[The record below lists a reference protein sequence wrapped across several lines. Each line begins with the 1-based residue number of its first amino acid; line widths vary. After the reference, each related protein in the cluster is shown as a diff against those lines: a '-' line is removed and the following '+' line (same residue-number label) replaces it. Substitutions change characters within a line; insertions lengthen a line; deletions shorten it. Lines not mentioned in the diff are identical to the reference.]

1 MKSFYRV
8 LGTGIGVFGLL
19 VQYYLMMKPVDN
31 ISFFLGETIRYF
43 SFMTIWSNIVV
54 TATFF
59 IPLVLPGSK
68 PGKFLQRPS
77 TEAAVA
83 VYIFI
88 VMLVYH
94 FFLAQVWEPQGWQ
107 KVVDITLHY
116 ITPGVYILFWILLC
130 SKEGLRYADT
140 VKWLVYPAAYVVYS
154 LIRGLITNQYPY
166 YFADVSKLGWSL
178 AMRNMLLVIV
188 AYWLVGMILVML
200 TRLIPPIRRNSDH
213 QRIEASPK

>member
-1 MKSFYRV
+1 MKSFYRFI
-8 LGTGIGVFGLL
+8 GTGVGVFGLL
-19 VQYYLMMKPVDN
+19 VQYYLIVKPVDN
-31 ISFFLGETIRYF
+31 ISFFFLETIRYF

-54 TATFF
+54 TAAFF
-59 IPLVLPGSK
+59 IPLVFPASRLGR
-68 PGKFLQRPS
+68 FFQRS
-77 TEAAVA
+77 ATEAAVT

-107 KVVDITLHY
+107 KVVDINLHY
-116 ITPGVYILFWILLC
+116 VTPLLYILFWILFC
-130 SKEGLRYADT
+130 SKEGLRYVHT
-140 VKWLVYPAAYVVYS
+140 VKWLIYPAVYVMYS